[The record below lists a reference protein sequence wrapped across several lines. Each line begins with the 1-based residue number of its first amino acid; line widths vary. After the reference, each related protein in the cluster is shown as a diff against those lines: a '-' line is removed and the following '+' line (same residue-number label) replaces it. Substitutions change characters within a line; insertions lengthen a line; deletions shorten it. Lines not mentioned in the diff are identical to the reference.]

1 MRTNYYING
10 KKVSRKAAEYAAGK
24 DRLDRLVDD
33 AKEAFMEDPCL
44 QLDYMV
50 NGGIL
55 TISFD

>member
-24 DRLDRLVDD
+24 ERLDRLVNDT
-33 AKEAFMEDPCL
+33 KEAFMEDPCL

-50 NGGIL
+50 TGGIL
-55 TISFD
+55 TIKFC